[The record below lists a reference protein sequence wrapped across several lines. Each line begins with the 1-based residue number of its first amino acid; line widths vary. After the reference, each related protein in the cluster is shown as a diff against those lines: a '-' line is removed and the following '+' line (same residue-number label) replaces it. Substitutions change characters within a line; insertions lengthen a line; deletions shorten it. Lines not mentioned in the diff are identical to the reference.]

1 MLGLNDIHSANMIHR
16 DIKPDNIFLNGDK
29 VKIGD
34 FNISS
39 EHAISKSA
47 LGTFGYMS
55 PHMLRL
61 NQNTASIIS
70 TG

>member
-1 MLGLNDIHSANMIHR
+1 MIHR